1 MLRRPLDITSLS
13 GMLHRASRVQ
23 RNAYVVSDK
32 TLSLLSEAI
41 TLMPGN
47 SIHVFVL
54 GDLQMYLHDPFVYI
68 DSDVIASGLMLLQQ
82 DKCSIIRGT
91 HLVLSLQEVA
101 ADICCPKSGPSEGL
115 IEETL
120 FIYEF
125 VLSVVLATG
134 TTSDSNETQ
143 ATRTGRTGIY
153 TTIPIYKKLI
163 VCHKHNKQ
171 LSVELLGHLIAFA
184 PDAPSSEN
192 TAIHKALMLLTSRTF
207 DLDDLLP
214 LKNYTNEDAAELA
227 GILSEVIVTHTPYAW
242 YLALFSFMHCFLM
255 SPMPPTRTA
264 LEVAFVQHRVSGLVA
279 YHEKQIQLAVTFL
292 SSLYSTVLYSF
303 FANLAL
309 DMGLNGYPYQTGV
322 MAQFYRACSYL
333 HFNKMVSN
341 DILTHIS
348 NIGRH
353 LVLDSGLVVREA
365 ISRLDLHPLHHE
377 IDFSSPSEPDL
388 VHIYLLCY
396 QIAYENEH
404 CRPAEFFD
412 EVVMRSFEIKDL
424 SEAVTYP
431 IAAFPRNEQICRS
444 FLAHLADGLAASY
457 VEGPDALVTT
467 LATAKLQRINCL
479 PHLLMFADTCA
490 KVLDIELSKPTI
502 DERFLHIYQGCA
514 ELVAK
519 GIGQRASLLILLLSH
534 AGPAIHEK
542 GLTGAAAQWLQTN
555 CPNLEPGY
563 SPLVAYILFNEYK
576 PLLHGEYFLNSIKHI
591 LAIYAYRILDNKEF
605 SVQNHQMAAFAALRH
620 MVYYAPLI
628 THPPE
633 SLKSLN
639 FYSVFKKA
647 ALDELA
653 DKGTE
658 HFVFRPEQCDYT
670 NTDYYSDQNA
680 PFEAWRLGSRAVARE
695 VEAITTLA
703 AERASWTYAQ
713 FDGSIAK
720 EIVIEPRGRQ
730 ETSEEGSPARFNMVQ
745 GSESASDGDADE
757 EVCAVCLK
765 VLCRAAV
772 VVLNC
777 NHYFCAECAAR
788 LVLRSGRCALCRQ
801 PVVRMRYG
809 GETVGLPSK

>member
-23 RNAYVVSDK
+23 RNAYIVSDK
-32 TLSLLSEAI
+32 TLSLLSEAVVL
-41 TLMPGN
+41 TPGN
-47 SIHVFVL
+47 SFHVFVL

-91 HLVLSLQEVA
+91 HLILSLQEVSTN
-101 ADICCPKSGPSEGL
+101 IPPKPGSSEGP

-134 TTSDSNETQ
+134 TASDSKEAQT
-143 ATRTGRTGIY
+143 ARTGRVGIY

-163 VCHKHNKQ
+163 VCHAYNKQ
-171 LSVELLGHLIAFA
+171 LSVELLGHLIAFV
-184 PDAPSSEN
+184 PEVPSSEN
-192 TAIHKALMLLTSRTF
+192 TAIYKALMLLTSRTF

-214 LKNYTNEDAAELA
+214 LRNYTNEDAAELA
-227 GILSEVIVTHTPYAW
+227 GILSEIVVTHTPYAW

-264 LEVAFVQHRVSGLVA
+264 LEVAFVQHKISGLVA

-353 LVLDSGLVVREA
+353 LILDSGLVAREA

-377 IDFSSPSEPDL
+377 IDFSNPSESDL

-412 EVVMRSFEIKDL
+412 EVVMRSFEIKEL
-424 SEAVTYP
+424 SEAIAYP
-431 IAAFPRNEQICRS
+431 IAAFPTNKQICRS
-444 FLAHLADGLAASY
+444 FLSHLADGLAESY
-457 VEGPDALVTT
+457 VEGPDALIAT

-479 PHLLMFADTCA
+479 PHLFMFVDTCA
-490 KVLDIELSKPTI
+490 KVLEIELSKSTI
-502 DERFLHIYQGCA
+502 DERLLHIYQGCA

-519 GIGQRASLLILLLSH
+519 GIGQRANLLLLLLSH
-534 AGPAIHEK
+534 AGPAVHEEE
-542 GLTGAAAQWLQTN
+542 LTGAAAQWLQTN
-555 CPNLEPGY
+555 CPNLGPGY

-576 PLLHGEYFLNSIKHI
+576 PLSHGEHFLNSLKHI
-591 LAIYAYRILDNKEF
+591 LAIYAYRVLDNKEF
-605 SVQNHQMAAFAALRH
+605 SVQNHQVAAFAALRY
-620 MVYYAPLI
+620 MTYYASLI

-639 FYSVFKKA
+639 FYSIFKKA
-647 ALDELA
+647 TLDELA
-653 DKGTE
+653 DKSTE
-658 HFVFRPEQCDYT
+658 HFMFRPEQCDYT

-680 PFEAWRLGSRAVARE
+680 PFEAWRLGSRVVARE
-695 VEAITTLA
+695 TEAITTLA
-703 AERASWTYAQ
+703 TERVSWTYAQ

-720 EIVIEPRGRQ
+720 EMVIEPRGRQ
-730 ETSEEGSPARFNMVQ
+730 EDTERESSTHPDMVQ

-757 EVCAVCLK
+757 EVCAVCLRA
-765 VLCRAAV
+765 LCRAAI

-801 PVVRMRYG
+801 PVVQMRCD
-809 GETVGLPSK
+809 GEVVGLPK